1 MGQLFLSAALGG
13 IRQRSAKMQFY
24 RRECAHNMEFKDFAD
39 ILKTH
44 INVDADDDEFFMELF
59 DNYLRDPT
67 DEEMQKLKDKAKKK
81 AEKTKKHVE
90 PESWN
95 PFDDIDK
102 DAQERLFRG
111 QRPFP
116 VPKLKKVY
124 TRRHDHRFAE
134 YINHQKNTVVAHIE
148 EDFCRL
154 IPGFTDEQN
163 IGYAC
168 QDWLTQFIQREIDRD
183 RNTQQEPP
191 SSRMTAQEFQASFY
205 VDWSEGKIH
214 YGNESIT
221 IPPDLIPP
229 EEIADE
235 EDFYVGA
242 LLDAYTQAAGIP
254 PVTKEDIHLLKKT
267 YRENFSE
274 QRINYYAAV
283 RITRIIRECFLNDKE
298 ELDRWLNESADYISI
313 TRRDDY
319 DDGYQRLKA
328 VLKKVVDCR
337 TTSAVDQC
345 GRLIGAKERQGVC
358 HLLVNN
364 KAFVWVNEDD
374 EDDE

>member
-1 MGQLFLSAALGG
+1 
-13 IRQRSAKMQFY
+13 
-24 RRECAHNMEFKDFAD
+24 MEFKDFAD

-44 INVDADDDEFFMELF
+44 INVDADDDEFFMEIF
-59 DNYLRDPT
+59 DNYLREPT
-67 DEEMQKLKDKAKKK
+67 DEELQKLEDAAKKK
-81 AEKTKKHVE
+81 EKKTKKHVE
-90 PESWN
+90 PEPWN
-95 PFDDIDK
+95 PFDGIGK

-111 QRPFP
+111 QRPFQ
-116 VPKLKKVY
+116 VPKLKKAY
-124 TRRHDHRFAE
+124 GRRDDNRFAA
-134 YINHQKNTVVAHIE
+134 YINGQSKMVVAHIE
-148 EDFCRL
+148 EDFLRL
-154 IPGFTDEQN
+154 IPDFTDDQN

-183 RNTQQEPP
+183 RNAQPEPP
-191 SSRMTAQEFQASFY
+191 ANRMTVQQFHASFY
-205 VDWSEGKIH
+205 VDWIEGKIH

-221 IPPDLIPP
+221 IPPELIPP

-235 EDFYVGA
+235 EDLYVGA
-242 LLDAYTQAAGIP
+242 LLDAYAQAAGDA
-254 PVTKEDIHLLKKT
+254 PVTREDVHLLKKA
-267 YRENFSE
+267 YRENFSQ

-283 RITRIIRECFLNDKE
+283 RITRIIRECFIDDKE
-298 ELDRWLNESADYISI
+298 ELDRWLNESSDYISI
-313 TRRDDY
+313 TRCDDY

-345 GRLIGAKERQGVC
+345 GRLIGPKERQGVC

-364 KAFVWVNEDD
+364 EAFVWVNED